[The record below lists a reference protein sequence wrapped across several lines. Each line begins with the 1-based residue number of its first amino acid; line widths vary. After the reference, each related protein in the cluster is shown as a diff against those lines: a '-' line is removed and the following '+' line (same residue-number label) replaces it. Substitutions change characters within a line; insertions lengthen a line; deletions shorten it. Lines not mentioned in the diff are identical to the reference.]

1 MLQSTQPSFA
11 MCSSIFCA
19 GYEGVLGKIHTKI
32 HTGSFVFRIAGKK
45 GKDAL
50 VFLFGMCI
58 PDMSNLVQVVPG
70 QAGAEVSKLKRFIA
84 YRAEQR
90 LCL

>member
-1 MLQSTQPSFA
+1 MKVFWAKYIPKYIPVLL
-11 MCSSIFCA
+11 CSELR
-19 GYEGVLGKIHTKI
+19 GRRGKMHW
-32 HTGSFVFRIAGKK
+32 S
-45 GKDAL
+45 
-50 VFLFGMCI
+50 FLFGMCI
-58 PDMSNLVQVVPG
+58 PDMLNLVQVVPG